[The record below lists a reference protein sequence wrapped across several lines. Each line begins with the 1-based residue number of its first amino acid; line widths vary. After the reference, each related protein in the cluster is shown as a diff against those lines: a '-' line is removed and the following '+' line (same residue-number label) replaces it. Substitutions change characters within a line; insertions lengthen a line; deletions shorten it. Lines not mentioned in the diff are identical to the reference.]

1 MEKEKKI
8 KFRGALTSL
17 DEGGPSNELVA
28 PHLMIAPCMTVDLSV
43 EVFLLEMG
51 KIQWIWYMCP
61 HLEQVE
67 LVVAKG
73 DSGRLG
79 KVSWLEKKN
88 IYFLNFL

>member
-51 KIQWIWYMCP
+51 KIQ
-61 HLEQVE
+61 
-67 LVVAKG
+67 
-73 DSGRLG
+73 
-79 KVSWLEKKN
+79 
-88 IYFLNFL
+88 